1 MDLRAYYQKIRETE
15 GRITE
20 AFPVVVSTE
29 TQDGG
34 KTGVCT
40 EVTRTLAAKLLV
52 EGGVREATPEEVK
65 AFRKAQ
71 AEARRQAEAAE
82 AAKTVQ
88 FNVVSV
94 DDVRKLAGSSRG
106 VQDRA

>member
-15 GRITE
+15 SRLVE
-20 AFPVVVSTE
+20 QFPVVVSCA

-40 EVTRTLAAKLLV
+40 EVSRSLAAKMLV
-52 EGGVREATPEEVK
+52 EGVVREANADELR

-71 AEARRQAEAAE
+71 AEAKRAADEAEAAN
-82 AAKTVQ
+82 TLQ
-88 FNVVSV
+88 FKVVSV
-94 DDVRKLAGSSRG
+94 DEVRKLTGARSP
-106 VQDRA
+106 QDRA